1 MAASVFLSAV
11 GHTAGDILGGKAA
24 DFRALVHVHLEET
37 VRDVIGTMREFEV
50 SQVPVVRAEP
60 PLRTSSEVA
69 GSVAERELMSRAFSD
84 PSVLDRPVAEVMS
97 PPLPSVGLGEPV
109 DVVVSAL
116 DSATAVLG

>member
-1 MAASVFLSAV
+1 
-11 GHTAGDILGGKAA
+11 
-24 DFRALVHVHLEET
+24 
-37 VRDVIGTMREFEV
+37 MREFEV

-116 DSATAVLG
+116 DAAPAVLVLDAGHPVGILTRSDLLSFLTGR